1 MQSHYNDIFP
11 IGLALCSKHYKLEQ
25 RKHEAVAPVRKELII
40 QDDFADI
47 DAVDPEYEPEDVTI
61 SDEIHEVSV
70 QSGND
75 IAAVL
80 EASPIKFCL
89 KRKLEHIDDTTKEQ
103 LVWKYKRL
111 EKLLKAKFAES
122 LAPGQEMEFLEML
135 EHNESDDGDA
145 DVPEDVKKI
154 N

>member
-1 MQSHYNDIFP
+1 MD
-11 IGLALCSKHYKLEQ
+11 
-25 RKHEAVAPVRKELII
+25 
-40 QDDFADI
+40 
-47 DAVDPEYEPEDVTI
+47 
-61 SDEIHEVSV
+61 
-70 QSGND
+70 
-75 IAAVL
+75 
-80 EASPIKFCL
+80 ASPIKFRL
-89 KRKLEHIDDTTKEQ
+89 KRKLGHIDDNTKEQ

-135 EHNESDDGDA
+135 DHNESDDEDA